1 MKGRV
6 VVLIGAPGVGK
17 GTFASII
24 CSQLGWKH
32 LNIGATLRDLV
43 AKGTPLGKRIRDHLT
58 AGKLVPDAL
67 VNEIALGYLDSV
79 GSKESI
85 LVDGYPR
92 TVNQAE
98 LVLSRFPLGSA
109 SASASASASVSA
121 KSIMAMHIKLDRWVC
136 VEKLLARQECSTCGR
151 GFNGAHIVSDGFD
164 MPAIRPDPL
173 TCPKGLEKCNPV
185 LTTRCDDTRETIERR
200 FQEFYDQTTPV
211 LDVFRRRD
219 GALVEFQVKK
229 GVADAKA
236 LIDLLLVS

>member
-1 MKGRV
+1 MV
-6 VVLIGAPGVGK
+6 VFIGAPGVGK

-32 LNIGATLRDLV
+32 FNIGATMRDLV
-43 AKGTPLGKRIRDHLT
+43 AKGSPLGKRIRDHLT

-67 VNEIALGYLDSV
+67 VNEIAFEYLDSV
-79 GSKESI
+79 GPKESV

-98 LVLSRFPLGSA
+98 LVLSRFPLDSA
-109 SASASASASVSA
+109 SASA

-136 VEKLLARQECSTCGR
+136 VEKLLARQECATCGR

-173 TCPKGLEKCNPV
+173 TCPKGPEKCNPV
-185 LTTRCDDTRETIERR
+185 LTTRSDDTRETIERR

-211 LDVFRRRD
+211 LDVFSRRH
-219 GALVEFQVKK
+219 GTLVEFQVKK
-229 GVADAKA
+229 GVADAKE
-236 LIDLLLVS
+236 LIDLLR